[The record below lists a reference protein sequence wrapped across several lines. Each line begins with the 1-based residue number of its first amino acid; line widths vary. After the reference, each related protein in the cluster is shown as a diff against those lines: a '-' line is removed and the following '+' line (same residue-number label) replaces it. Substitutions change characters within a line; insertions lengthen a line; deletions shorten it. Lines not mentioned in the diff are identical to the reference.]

1 VLLGIVPSDGVKGS
15 FGALSSRCM
24 IACMHAM
31 LHIAMSV
38 LGLGGGTIERFLGLS
53 VRIKPHALTV
63 PCDLFPSWASGA
75 ADEDAGEKAK

>member
-1 VLLGIVPSDGVKGS
+1 MQEVCNIYWEFGAVGIVPSDGVKGV

-38 LGLGGGTIERFLGLS
+38 LGHWWGN
-53 VRIKPHALTV
+53 
-63 PCDLFPSWASGA
+63 D
-75 ADEDAGEKAK
+75 